1 MALNEECSR
10 VREWAS
16 LELDSALS
24 RFESAGLRRHL
35 RACAGCRAFAADI
48 RRATALVRADGL
60 VPRPT
65 PVTVPAAQ
73 HAWGGRA
80 ATRVGAV
87 AAVVAS
93 MAALVAGG
101 LTSGGSQVGGGGTQA
116 SSRGDLSAMRAIRR
130 QQLSLSS
137 AVDATPR
144 ARVIEI
150 D

>member
-1 MALNEECSR
+1 MALREECSR
-10 VREWAS
+10 AREWAS

-35 RACAGCRAFAADI
+35 RACADCRAFAADV
-48 RRATALVRADGL
+48 RGATTLVRANGL

-65 PVTVPAAQ
+65 PVTVPAAER
-73 HAWGGRA
+73 GRSGRA
-80 ATRVGAV
+80 ATRVAAV

-101 LTSGGSQVGGGGTQA
+101 LTSGGSQSTGGAQA
-116 SSRGDLSAMRAIRR
+116 SGRADLSSMRAIRR
-130 QQLSLSS
+130 QQLSLSLTS
-137 AVDATPR
+137 DTPR
-144 ARVIEI
+144 VRVIEI

>member
-1 MALNEECSR
+1 MALNQECSR

-35 RACAGCRAFAADI
+35 RACADCRAFAADI

-73 HAWGGRA
+73 HARGGRA

-101 LTSGGSQVGGGGTQA
+101 LTSGGSQVGSGTQA
-116 SSRGDLSAMRAIRR
+116 SGGGDLSAMRAIRR

-137 AVDATPR
+137 AIASTPR